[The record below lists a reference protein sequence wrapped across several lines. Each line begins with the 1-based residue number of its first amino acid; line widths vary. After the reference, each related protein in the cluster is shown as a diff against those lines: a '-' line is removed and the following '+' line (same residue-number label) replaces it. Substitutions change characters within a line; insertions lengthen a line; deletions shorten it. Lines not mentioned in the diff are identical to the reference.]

1 MDRPNNLCADIGY
14 RSLNHA
20 GEQLCGDR
28 VEVVSQGDS
37 SSVIVLADGLG
48 SGVKASI
55 LSTLTARIISTML
68 AAGLPLEEAVATIA
82 ATLPVC
88 AARGIAYST
97 FTILRILQNERAEII
112 EYDNPAVILL
122 RNGRSVELPC
132 VWSEIGGKRIRRSDV
147 ALQKDDVF
155 LLMSD
160 GVEHAGVGCV
170 YNFGWRREEIAAFV
184 ETLWH
189 VHFPARALA
198 AVLLRET
205 ERLYGGCPGDD
216 ATVCAVR
223 IRERAAVNV
232 LCGPPANPA
241 DCERMLSD
249 FFAQSG
255 ARAVCG
261 GTTSNLA
268 AGYLQKPLH
277 AELTSPDPEVPPTG
291 ALEGVDLVTEGVL
304 TINRTLTYA
313 RDYLGENRLLERWS
327 EGKDGA
333 SRLARLLFEEATD
346 VSLFIG
352 CAVNPAHQ
360 SVAMPAGFFNKTR
373 LLEELKQSLEKM
385 GKRVSARYF

>member
-1 MDRPNNLCADIGY
+1 MGKANNFCADIGY
-14 RSLNHA
+14 LSLNHA
-20 GEQLCGDR
+20 GEQLCGDH
-28 VEVVSQGDS
+28 VEAVSQGEA

-68 AAGLPLEEAVATIA
+68 AAGLRLEDAVETIA

-88 AARGIAYST
+88 ATRGIAYST
-97 FTILRILQNERAEII
+97 FTILRIQDNERAEII

-122 RNGRSVELPC
+122 RGGRSVELPC

-160 GVEHAGVGCV
+160 GVEHAGVGRA
-170 YNFGWRREEIAAFV
+170 YNFGWRREAIAAFL

-189 VHFPARALA
+189 VGFSARALA

-205 ERLYGGCPGDD
+205 DRLYGGLPGDD

-223 IRERAAVNV
+223 IRERYPVNV

-241 DCERMLSD
+241 DCEQMLAD
-249 FFAQSG
+249 FFRQPG

-268 AGYLQKPLH
+268 ADYLRRPLH
-277 AELTSPDPEVPPTG
+277 AELVSTDPEVPPIGT
-291 ALEGVDLVTEGVL
+291 LEGVDLVTEGVL
-304 TINRTLTYA
+304 TINRVLTYA

-346 VSLFIG
+346 VSLYIG

-360 SVAMPAGFFNKTR
+360 SAALPAGFFNKTR
-373 LLEELKQSLEKM
+373 LLEELAQSLEKM
-385 GKRVSARYF
+385 GKRVSARYW

>member
-1 MDRPNNLCADIGY
+1 MSRTNNLSADIGTV
-14 RSLNHA
+14 SLNHA
-20 GEQLCGDR
+20 GEQLCGDH
-28 VEVVSQGDS
+28 VEIAGQDEA

-55 LSTLTARIISTML
+55 LSTLTAKIISTML
-68 AAGLPLEEAVATIA
+68 ASGLKLEDCVETIA

-88 AARGIAYST
+88 ATRSIAYST
-97 FTILRILQNERAEII
+97 FTILRLVNNERAEII
-112 EYDNPAVILL
+112 QYDNPRVILL
-122 RNGRSVELPC
+122 RDGKHLEFPCAEL
-132 VWSEIGGKRIRRSDV
+132 VVGGKKILRSDV
-147 ALQKDDVF
+147 PLRQGDVF

-160 GVEHAGVGCV
+160 GVEHAGVGRV
-170 YNFGWRREEIAAFV
+170 YNFGWRREEIAAYV
-184 ETLWH
+184 ESLWH
-189 VHFPARALA
+189 VRFPARALA

-223 IRERAAVNV
+223 IRERSPVNV
-232 LCGPPANPA
+232 LCGPPASPA

-249 FFAQSG
+249 FFAQPG
-255 ARAVCG
+255 MRAVCG

-268 AGYLQKPLH
+268 ADYLQKPLH
-277 AELTSPDPEVPPTG
+277 AELDTPDPEVPPIGT
-291 ALEGVDLVTEGVL
+291 LEGVDLVTEGVL

-360 SVAMPAGFFNKTR
+360 SAAGFFNKTR
-373 LLEELKQSLEKM
+373 LLEELAQSLEKM
-385 GKRVSARYF
+385 GKRVSARYY